1 MIDKKISLGTI
12 VTILTIGGTIFFT
25 QGSAQQKVES
35 IKDETD
41 KNLESIDRLRE
52 DVNQNKVAIGKIEAK
67 IDEGFKR
74 LETLI
79 IEN

>member
-1 MIDKKISLGTI
+1 MIDKTISLGTI
-12 VTILTIGGTIFFT
+12 VTILTIGSTIFFT
-25 QGSAQQKVES
+25 QGSAQLKVES
-35 IKDETD
+35 LKENTN
-41 KNLESIDRLRE
+41 KNLQSIDKLKD
-52 DVNQNKVAIGKIEAK
+52 DVNQNKVDIGKIEAK